1 MSKVRKPTPP
11 KVAKGVNMSR
21 VRKPMP
27 PSITKSSGGISLR
40 DILAAL
46 KRIELAIAD
55 LKEQVKALGS
65 QTLPPRPMVKPKI
78 DPSGC

>member
-1 MSKVRKPTPP
+1 MSKVRKPAPP

-27 PSITKSSGGISLR
+27 PSITKSRRGTTMR

-55 LKEQVKALGS
+55 LKEQVTALGS
-65 QTLPPRPMVKPKI
+65 QTVPPRPMVKPKF
-78 DPSGC
+78 DVTC